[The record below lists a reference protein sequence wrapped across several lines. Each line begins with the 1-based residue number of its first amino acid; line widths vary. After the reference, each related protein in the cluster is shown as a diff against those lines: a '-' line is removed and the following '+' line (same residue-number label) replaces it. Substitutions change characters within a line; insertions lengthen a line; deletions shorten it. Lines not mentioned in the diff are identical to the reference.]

1 MKRNLRSTILTDKLR
16 PYFLCLFLV
25 SAFCLYTTEF
35 ALFEMQTASAQAID
49 PDLVLYFDYEDF
61 GGDTVVDKSGRGY
74 DGAIQ
79 GKVTQSDDGKFGK
92 AAHFTAGSFLDLD
105 GPNIQPDDIPTD
117 GMSIVAWINVEA
129 VSDMALFNAR
139 AGDNTWLVH
148 PEARGDG
155 NYRWLNRSPGGA
167 TIFDIRAGKN
177 EANEWIHYA
186 GTFSRADELAVLY
199 INGTNV
205 GDEKA
210 RVGTPIAADWDQ
222 GARVGFNIDN
232 QRPFTGLMDD
242 FNLWKRGLTEE
253 EVNVIMND
261 GVEAFLAV
269 EAQGK
274 LTTTWGK
281 LKASR

>member
-1 MKRNLRSTILTDKLR
+1 MKRSLTILVCLLLASPFC
-16 PYFLCLFLV
+16 PYTAEFSWLGIQAV
-25 SAFCLYTTEF
+25 SAEVL
-35 ALFEMQTASAQAID
+35 D

-61 GGDTVVDKSGRGY
+61 KGDTVVEKSGRGY
-74 DGAIQ
+74 DGAIN

-92 AAHFTAGSFLDLD
+92 AGHFVSGSFLDLD
-105 GPNIQPDDIPTD
+105 GPNIDANDIPTE

-139 AGDNTWLVH
+139 AGDSTWLVH

-186 GTFSRADELAVLY
+186 GTFSRAEGLAVLY
-199 INGTNV
+199 INGTSV
-205 GDEKA
+205 GEEKA
-210 RVGTPIAADWDQ
+210 RVGTPIAPDWDL
-222 GARVGFNIDN
+222 GARVGYNIDN
-232 QRPFTGLMDD
+232 NRPFNGLMDD
-242 FNLWKRGLTEE
+242 LNIWKRGLAED
-253 EVNVIMND
+253 EVKFIMDN
-261 GVEAFLAV
+261 GVGGFLAV

-274 LTTTWGK
+274 LTTTWGR
-281 LKASR
+281 LKAASR

>member
-1 MKRNLRSTILTDKLR
+1 MKRNMRFMISIHTLT
-16 PYFLCLFLV
+16 PYLVCLFLLG
-25 SAFCLYTTEF
+25 AFCVSTAEIRD
-35 ALFEMQTASAQAID
+35 ASAEVLD

-61 GGDTVVDKSGRGY
+61 DGGTVVEKSGNGY
-74 DGAIQ
+74 DGEIN
-79 GKVTQSDDGKFGK
+79 GKVTQSNDGKFGK
-92 AAHFTAGSFLDLD
+92 AAQFAAGSFLDLD
-105 GPNIQPDDIPTD
+105 GPNIDPDHIPTE

-129 VSDMALFNAR
+129 ISDMAVFNAR
-139 AGDNTWLVH
+139 AADNTWLVH

-177 EANEWIHYA
+177 EANKWQHYA
-186 GTFSRADELAVLY
+186 GTFSRADGLAVLY
-199 INGTNV
+199 INGKNV
-205 GDEKA
+205 GEEKA
-210 RVGTPIAADWDQ
+210 RVGTPIADDWGQ

-232 QRPFTGLMDD
+232 KRPFTGLMDD
-242 FNLWKRGLTEE
+242 LNVWKRGLTEE
-253 EVNVIMND
+253 EVNGIMND

-274 LTTTWGK
+274 LATTWGK